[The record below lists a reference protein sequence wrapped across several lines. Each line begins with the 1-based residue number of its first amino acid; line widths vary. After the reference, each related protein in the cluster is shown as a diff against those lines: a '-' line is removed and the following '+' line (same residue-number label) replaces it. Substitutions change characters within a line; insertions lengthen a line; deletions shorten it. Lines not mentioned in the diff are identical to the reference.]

1 MRSSRNSSNHAA
13 MRTIRAG
20 VAGICGVCAVVCA
33 GAQQPTSSVA
43 ANTQVIRVWGYSG
56 LSAQLLLWEAE
67 YRNLHPEVRFENR
80 MHGASAVM
88 AGLYDGVADV
98 ALMGREIW
106 PVETM
111 AYQWVYQQQPFGVLV
126 ATAGLH
132 APGQLFTPV
141 VIVNSKNPLDSI
153 SLSQLDAIY
162 GSEHRAAPANIR
174 TWGELGVKGAWAD
187 KPIHP
192 YGFGGEDA
200 LGVFFRH
207 DILRSDFKPNPDSHL
222 LSDHDSGAVSAAH
235 RIAQAVAADPYAIGY
250 TSLPQS
256 SATKVLTVASP
267 SPIPPSEETLSD
279 HQYPLTRSVWLYFH
293 RVPATPIDPKVDGF
307 VRFLLSPTAQA
318 LVRPSDELLPL
329 TPALEQKQL
338 DKLDKP
344 MPKSA
349 TAVEE

>member
-1 MRSSRNSSNHAA
+1 MLSSKSFSSRKVIKGIRSAVAVLFVACAA
-13 MRTIRAG
+13 ICIRAQP
-20 VAGICGVCAVVCA
+20 ASPKAVD
-33 GAQQPTSSVA
+33 
-43 ANTQVIRVWGYSG
+43 TQVIRVWSYNG
-56 LSAQLLLWEAE
+56 LSAQLLRWESE
-67 YRNLHPEVRFENR
+67 YHAVHPEVRFDNQF
-80 MHGASAVM
+80 HGAAAVM

-111 AYQWVYQQQPFGVLV
+111 AYQWVYQQQPFGIVV

-141 VIVNSKNPLDSI
+141 VIVNAKNPLASI

-174 TWGELGVKGAWAD
+174 TWGDLGLTGPWAD

-192 YGFGGEDA
+192 YGFGGEDP

-207 DILRSDFKPNPDSHL
+207 DVLRSDFKPNPASHL
-222 LSDHDSGAVSAAH
+222 LSDHDSSTVSAPQ

-250 TSLPQS
+250 TSLPPNS
-256 SATKVLTVASP
+256 SIKALPIASP
-267 SPIPPSEETLSD
+267 LPVQPTDDTLTD
-279 HQYPLTRSVWLYFH
+279 HQYALTRSVWLYL
-293 RVPATPIDPKVDGF
+293 RRTPDKPLDPKVDAF
-307 VRFLLSPTAQA
+307 VRFLLTPQAQA
-318 LVRPSDELLPL
+318 LVRPSAQLLPL
-329 TPALEQKQL
+329 TEELQQKQIE
-338 DKLDKP
+338 KLDKP

-349 TAVEE
+349 SAEEE